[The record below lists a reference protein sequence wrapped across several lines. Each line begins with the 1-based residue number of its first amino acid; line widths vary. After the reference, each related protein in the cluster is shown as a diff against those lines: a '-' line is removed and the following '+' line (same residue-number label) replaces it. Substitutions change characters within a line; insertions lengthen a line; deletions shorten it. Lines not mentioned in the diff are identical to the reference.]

1 MDKTASSH
9 RAFLRHIAQCR
20 DDSNIY
26 TITAYCAIA
35 MAAEAC
41 GFEGSLYDFS
51 NMVSVSLTERIWMAE
66 LTNRYNILKE
76 RKKKELL
83 LWPDLFP
90 GR

>member
-1 MDKTASSH
+1 
-9 RAFLRHIAQCR
+9 
-20 DDSNIY
+20 
-26 TITAYCAIA
+26 

-90 GR
+90 EM